1 MINLA
6 RFLQVLMLPTTYMRT
21 ISVTLIILASALG
34 LRAQQDPQF
43 THNMFNHAFVN
54 PGSYGLSDGIT
65 VTSIFREQWL
75 GFKDYHGDKVAPE
88 TFLLTADAPV
98 KFLHGG
104 VGIGIA
110 QDKEAQIK
118 NMIVKLGYSYH
129 MNIGNAKL
137 GIGLNANLNNK
148 TIDKSKLNPIDESDP
163 VLAGLPGSGVLIS
176 DLSAGVFL
184 QKPRYYVALSS
195 TQILE
200 SKKST
205 GSANGVAFYQN
216 RRHYY
221 VTAGYDITLPA
232 FQGYV
237 FTPSVFLK
245 SDGNALQADLNV
257 MARYNNKIWY
267 GVSYRMNDAI
277 SLIIGM
283 AYKDIEIGYSYDI
296 PTSQIAATGSHEIMV
311 RYRFKLEREKTR
323 TGYRNTRY
331 L

>member
-1 MINLA
+1 MHQA
-6 RFLQVLMLPTTYMRT
+6 KYMRS
-21 ISVTLIILASALG
+21 IWLLSAL
-34 LRAQQDPQF
+34 LAASFSLKAQQDPQF

-65 VTSIFREQWL
+65 VTGIFREQWL
-75 GFKDYHGDKVAPE
+75 GLKDENNYKVAPE

-98 KFLHGG
+98 RFLRGG

-110 QDKEAQIK
+110 QDKEAYTK
-118 NMIVKLGYSYH
+118 NMLVKLGYSYH
-129 MNIGNAKL
+129 LNIGNAKI
-137 GIGLNANLNNK
+137 GIGVNANFNNK
-148 TIDKSKLNPIDESDP
+148 SIDKNKLNPVDENDP
-163 VLAGLPGSGVLIS
+163 VLLGLSTDGVMIS
-176 DLSAGVFL
+176 DMSAGIFL

-195 TQILE
+195 TQLFE
-200 SKKST
+200 TEKAPGT
-205 GSANGVAFYQN
+205 ADGVIFYKN

-221 VTAGYDITLPA
+221 LTSGYDVVLPA

-245 SDGNALQADLNV
+245 SDGNILQADINL
-257 MARYNNKIWY
+257 MAKYNNKVW
-267 GVSYRMNDAI
+267 GGLTYRINDAVA
-277 SLIIGM
+277 LLVGV

-296 PTSQIAATGSHEIMV
+296 PTSRIAATGSHEIMA

-323 TGYRNTRY
+323 SGYRNTRY